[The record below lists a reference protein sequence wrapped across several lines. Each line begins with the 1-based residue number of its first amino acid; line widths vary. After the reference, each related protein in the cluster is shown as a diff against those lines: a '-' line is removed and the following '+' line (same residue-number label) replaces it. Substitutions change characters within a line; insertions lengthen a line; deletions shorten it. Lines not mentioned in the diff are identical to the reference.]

1 MQIKIKSQNLNLNDE
16 QKALIE
22 SKVEKLKN
30 LADRLDDESAEFRVE
45 VRHEKARKAEDAYV
59 CQLTIFVPNAVLRAE
74 SREESIE
81 NAVDDC
87 LDKIYKPIERYK
99 AKMHRSDKKGLGAK
113 GLEDIEKPSDE
124 FEIPKIL
131 RRKRFS
137 AKAPMTE
144 EEAIERMEM
153 IGHGFFLF
161 NNMDTNR
168 FSIVYKR
175 DDGYYGIIEPKMN
188 ND

>member
-1 MQIKIKSQNLNLNDE
+1 MQIKIKSQNLSLSDA
-16 QKALIE
+16 QKELIK

-30 LADRLDDESAEFRVE
+30 FADRLDDESAEFRVE
-45 VRHEKARKAEDAYV
+45 VRHEKARKTEDAYA
-59 CQLTIFVPNAVLRAE
+59 CQLTIFAPNAVLRAE

-87 LDKIYKPIERYK
+87 LDKIHKPIERYK
-99 AKMHRSDKKGLGAK
+99 AKIHRSEKKGLGAK
-113 GLEDIEKPSDE
+113 ELEETKKPSDE
-124 FEIPKIL
+124 FEIPKVL

-137 AKAPMTE
+137 ANAPMTE

-153 IGHGFFLF
+153 IGHSFFLF
-161 NNMDTNR
+161 NNMDTHR
-168 FSIVYKR
+168 FSVIYKR
-175 DDGYYGIIEPKMN
+175 SDGYYGIIEPKMD